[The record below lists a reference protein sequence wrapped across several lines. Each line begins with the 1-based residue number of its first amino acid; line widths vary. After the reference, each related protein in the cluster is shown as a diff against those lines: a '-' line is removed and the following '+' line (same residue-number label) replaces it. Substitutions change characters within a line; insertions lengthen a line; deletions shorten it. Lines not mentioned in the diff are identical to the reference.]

1 MSDGR
6 SDFYSFLG
14 GFLAGAV
21 IGGLLGIL
29 FAPKAGEETRRDIKE
44 KAEEFYEKG
53 KVVYGEQKER
63 LQQAVESGKEA
74 ISTKGAELKEKI
86 EETAAKLKE
95 KAETPKPV
103 ERGKPAEGRG
113 KTK

>member
-21 IGGLLGIL
+21 IGGVLGML

-44 KAEEFYEKG
+44 KAEELYEKG

-63 LQQAVESGKEA
+63 LQQAVEGGKEA

-95 KAETPKPV
+95 KAETPKPASA
-103 ERGKPAEGRG
+103 GKPAEGRG
-113 KTK
+113 KAK